1 MGPHCDL
8 TVGIEGVQCES
19 ILDTGSQVTTISE
32 KFHAAFLTSLPL
44 KPIDCLLEI
53 EGAGG
58 QTVPYLGYVEANLT
72 LPSTVTGT
80 ELEPIVLALIVPECH
95 FNSKAPLLVG
105 INVLNQPYHHAV
117 AHEGSR
123 F

>member
-1 MGPHCDL
+1 MPKIFSLMTHQTNERSIPEPLGSNGRIICNLLDGLFGPHCAL

-58 QTVPYLGYVEANLT
+58 HTVPYLGYVETNLT
-72 LPSTVTGT
+72 FPVQS
-80 ELEPIVLALIVPECH
+80 
-95 FNSKAPLLVG
+95 LVS
-105 INVLNQPYHHAV
+105 NWNQ
-117 AHEGSR
+117 S
-123 F
+123 FSL